1 MALFYAFLI
10 FILLI
15 VLFIGLYHFFK
26 LREYSKKLE
35 KDLKSCKIR
44 EQSVIKNSMRNGNL
58 YSVLVGKVI
67 KETDNS
73 DDCNLNIREM
83 INETVNEVDAKND
96 L

>member
-10 FILLI
+10 FILMI

-35 KDLKSCKIR
+35 KDLKSCKENFNR
-44 EQSVIKNSMRNGNL
+44 NNKYLNNFLKNI
-58 YSVLVGKVI
+58 VEK
-67 KETDNS
+67 TDNS
-73 DDCNLNIREM
+73 DDCNLDIMEIYGKSNRQ
-83 INETVNEVDAKND
+83 VNESND